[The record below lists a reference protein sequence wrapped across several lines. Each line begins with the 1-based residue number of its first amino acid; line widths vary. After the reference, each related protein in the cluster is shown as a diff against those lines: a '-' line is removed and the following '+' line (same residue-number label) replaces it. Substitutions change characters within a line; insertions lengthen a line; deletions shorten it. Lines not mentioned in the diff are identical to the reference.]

1 MKEEKSCSNGD
12 VPTDGIIGGSSAYDW
27 IRHSWVL
34 KIWYKYQQESPAQC
48 GSYIYYEFCYIV
60 LTPSEFVLV
69 PLGIGDLEWKYS
81 F

>member
-1 MKEEKSCSNGD
+1 MTTCSQMA
-12 VPTDGIIGGSSAYDW
+12 PLEAAQHMIGLGTLGS
-27 IRHSWVL
+27 L
-34 KIWYKYQQESPAQC
+34 KIWYKYQQESPALC